1 MKIIITEEQL
11 RLIVEGESNESILIV
26 GDSHT
31 VDVGWTW
38 SSLMKKSFEN
48 VTIKAV
54 GGKRTSWM
62 KEQLANALSQQHYDK
77 VFIWG
82 GNNDTFSLVPNSQ
95 AIENIQQ
102 MVNMVNKQNGKA
114 YVIQGFDYE
123 IFADPERYKP
133 TKYATKDQM
142 KKFRKKY
149 MDFQNDLATSITG
162 AVIIPKFKVGN
173 SSSPDNV
180 HGNSSAHKIVFNS
193 VVDYIDNNASPEVGK
208 EENLSLGVLSNL
220 NNYIDEQKIFKSHTG
235 QIPYERGVE
244 DIQTALQFLGFSLP
258 VWGIDGKF
266 GPETRKA
273 VQDFQETLGV
283 DTNGV
288 VDSDLMSKLLTKLK
302 DKNFED
308 FDLSKLNKEKKES
321 LKLLNLGQKIVI
333 ENPGVGVNS
342 YPSDLVERFREVAG
356 EYYEEFISNCKS
368 IGLDPLIAIRQLYTE
383 SGFQQNV
390 INCSRRSTAGAMG
403 LAQFMPGTWGAYGG
417 GGDPCNVPDALRAY
431 VRLMRDNLKRFPG
444 RPDIA
449 VASYN
454 SGPNKSAY
462 KSALNDDLD
471 FTSLKGKIPMET
483 YKYTSTI
490 FQS

>member
-1 MKIIITEEQL
+1 MKIIISETQL
-11 RLIVEGESNESILIV
+11 KLIVEGDSNESILIV

-38 SSLMKKSFEN
+38 SSLMKKSFKD
-48 VTIKAV
+48 VTIKAI

-62 KEQLANALSQQHYDK
+62 KEQLADALSQQHYDK

-123 IFADPERYKP
+123 IFADPDRYKP
-133 TKYATKDQM
+133 TKYATKEQM
-142 KKFRKKY
+142 KKFRQKY
-149 MDFQNDLATSITG
+149 MDFQNDLASSITG
-162 AVIIPKFKVGN
+162 AVIIPKFKVSN
-173 SSSPDNV
+173 SSSPDNI
-180 HGNSSAHKIVFNS
+180 HGNSSAHKTVFDS
-193 VVDYIDNNASPEVGK
+193 VVNYIDKNAKPEGGK
-208 EENLSLGVLSNL
+208 KEDLALDVLSNL
-220 NNYIDEQKIFKSHTG
+220 NKYINDQKTFKAHNG
-235 QIPYERGVE
+235 QIPYEREVE
-244 DIQTALQFLGFSLP
+244 DIQTVLQFLGFSLP

-266 GPETRKA
+266 GPETKKA
-273 VQDFQETLGV
+273 VQDFQETLGG
-283 DTNGV
+283 DTDGV
-288 VDSDLMSKLLTKLK
+288 VDSDLMNKLLSSLK
-302 DKNFED
+302 DKNFEK

-321 LKLLNLGQKIVI
+321 IKLLDSGQKIII
-333 ENPGVGVNS
+333 EKPGVSINS
-342 YPSDLVERFREVAG
+342 YPSDLVDRFRKIAG
-356 EYYEEFISNCKS
+356 EYYEEFVSGCKS

-390 INCSRRSTAGAMG
+390 INCSRKSTAGAMG
-403 LAQFMPGTWGAYGG
+403 LAQFMPATWKFYGG

-431 VRLMRDNLKRFPG
+431 VRLMDDNLKRFPG

-454 SGPNKSAY
+454 SGPNKAAY
-462 KSALNDDLD
+462 KSAVNNNLD

-490 FQS
+490 FQA